1 MDPFRIFLGL
11 GIYILATQLAAYKL
25 LQLHLSDVAA
35 EIEKLK
41 AEMIN
46 CKNEGKTF
54 YPSIFFGEPVEDSE
68 TEFDS

>member
-1 MDPFRIFLGL
+1 M
-11 GIYILATQLAAYKL
+11 ATQLAAYKL

-41 AEMIN
+41 AEMTN

-54 YPSIFFGEPVEDSE
+54 YPSIFFGEPAEDSE
-68 TEFDS
+68 SDP